1 LILLGVVGGFSYRS
15 THRLH
20 QVIQDVRS
28 NHQTVEKLYELR
40 VELKDVEI
48 ARQRYLNTDRQ
59 EYLNAYRLR
68 ISEARK
74 DTEGLLVLLKN
85 PPRTYQKVMILE
97 SLIRSKSSEPI
108 ATIQFRQSKDTT
120 DQLRV
125 IIEELLNDVQQQLQ
139 QRESEAIDDSRLVSH
154 LLIATGLLAIGM
166 TVCSL
171 LALRRDFA
179 TRNRLEAALRNSEAE
194 IFQEKELAQV
204 TLKSIGDAVI
214 TTDVKGQIQYF
225 NPVAEALTGW
235 LQQEVFGLPLIKVFH
250 ILNEITREPVENPIE
265 KALREGQVV
274 GLSNHTLL
282 ISNDGRE
289 IPIEDSAAPIRDREG
304 NVIGGVLVFHDVT
317 QTRVLTKQLSWQAH
331 HDDLTRLV
339 NRREFEK
346 HLEHALESVQSHGH
360 VHALCYLDLDQFKI
374 VNDTCG
380 HSAGD
385 ELLRQIAAL
394 LQSQMRKTDILARLG
409 GDEFGI
415 LLHQCPIAQALR
427 VANEMRECIQM
438 FRFICQEQG
447 FTIGASIGLISI
459 DATSTSLSSIISN
472 VDAACYTAKN
482 RGRNRVHLFQTDDQ
496 EESQQRGEV
505 QWAPR
510 ITRALEEDRFCLYFQ
525 SIAAIS
531 PTPTHDEHYEVLLRM
546 RDEEGDLVT
555 PMAFIPAAERYGLMH
570 LIDRW
575 VIRTL
580 FKTQGQ
586 HYRDNLKKSQ
596 IQGISCNSL
605 YAINLSGASINDDQ
619 FIEFLREQ
627 FTLHQI
633 PPQCICFEIT
643 ETMAISN
650 LTKASQFIKELQ
662 KLGCHFSLDDF
673 GTGMSS
679 FAYLK
684 NLPVDYI
691 KIDGGF
697 IRNIVNDR
705 VDNAMVGAMTQVGH
719 VMGIKM
725 IAEFVENNEI
735 LERITDLGIDYAQGY
750 EISKP
755 QPLLL
760 K

>member
-1 LILLGVVGGFSYRS
+1 
-15 THRLH
+15 
-20 QVIQDVRS
+20 
-28 NHQTVEKLYELR
+28 
-40 VELKDVEI
+40 
-48 ARQRYLNTDRQ
+48 
-59 EYLNAYRLR
+59 
-68 ISEARK
+68 
-74 DTEGLLVLLKN
+74 
-85 PPRTYQKVMILE
+85 
-97 SLIRSKSSEPI
+97 
-108 ATIQFRQSKDTT
+108 
-120 DQLRV
+120 
-125 IIEELLNDVQQQLQ
+125 
-139 QRESEAIDDSRLVSH
+139 
-154 LLIATGLLAIGM
+154 
-166 TVCSL
+166 
-171 LALRRDFA
+171 
-179 TRNRLEAALRNSEAE
+179 
-194 IFQEKELAQV
+194 
-204 TLKSIGDAVI
+204 
-214 TTDVKGQIQYF
+214 
-225 NPVAEALTGW
+225 VAETLTGW
-235 LQQEVFGLPLIKVFH
+235 LQKEVFGLPLVKVFH
-250 ILNEITREPVENPIE
+250 ILNETTREPVKNPIE
-265 KALREGQVV
+265 RALRESQT
-274 GLSNHTLL
+274 LRLANHTLL
-282 ISNDGRE
+282 ISKDGRE
-289 IPIEDSAAPIRDREG
+289 IPIEDSAAPIRDRQG

-317 QTRVLTKQLSWQAH
+317 QTRVLTKQLSWQAN

-346 HLEHALESVQSHGH
+346 HVELALTSAQSQGH

-374 VNDTCG
+374 VNDACG

-385 ELLRQIAAL
+385 ELLRQVTAL
-394 LQSQMRKTDILARLG
+394 LQSRMRSTDILARLG
-409 GDEFGI
+409 GDEFGV
-415 LLHQCPIAQALR
+415 LLHQCPVSQALR

-438 FRFICQEQG
+438 FRFACQEQV

-459 DATSTSLSSIISN
+459 DETRTSLSSLMSD

-482 RGRNRVHLFQTDDQ
+482 KGRNRVHVFQTDDQ
-496 EESQQRGEV
+496 EQLKQRGEL

-510 ITRALEEDRFCLYFQ
+510 ISRALEEDRFCLYFQ
-525 SIAAIS
+525 SIAAIP
-531 PTPTHDEHYEVLLRM
+531 PTLNHDEHYEVLLRM
-546 RDEEGDLVT
+546 WDEDGDLVA

-586 HYRDNLKKSQ
+586 HYRDNLINSQ
-596 IQGISCNSL
+596 NQGNSYNYL
-605 YAINLSGASINDDQ
+605 YAINLSGASINDEQ

-650 LTKASQFIKELQ
+650 LAKASQFIKELQ
-662 KLGCHFSLDDF
+662 QLGCRFSLDDF

-697 IRNIVNDR
+697 IRNITNDL
-705 VDNAMVGAMTQVGH
+705 VDEAMVGAMTRVGH
-719 VMGIKM
+719 VMGIKI

-735 LERITDLGIDYAQGY
+735 LERIKTLGIDYAQGY

-755 QPLLL
+755 QPLPL